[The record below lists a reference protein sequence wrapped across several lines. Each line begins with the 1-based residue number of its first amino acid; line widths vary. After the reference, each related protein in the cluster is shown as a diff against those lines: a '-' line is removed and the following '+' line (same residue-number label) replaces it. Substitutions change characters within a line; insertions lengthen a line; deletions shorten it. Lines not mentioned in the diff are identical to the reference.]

1 MSAPQAHQPEL
12 LRQAAAAL
20 QGRRVTLWE
29 VTSPVDAP
37 PLATSAPNASPEDTR
52 LDLKATVGRWGIPI
66 IPGSRWVGC
75 RLEYDGRWC
84 VAPVRV
90 RPADPPPGGVE
101 RRSPERIILELTGLC
116 IGLLDGA
123 ADPGK
128 RRLPPDEALREHAR
142 QPSVIAHEVG
152 NPLTAALGNL
162 DFGISA
168 VRAATSLD
176 PTFRSQLLQD
186 LRSAAEGIE
195 QATQYLRSI
204 QDRPPVGVAKLH
216 RFDVPPVVR
225 SCVTLER
232 PLARRRGVELT
243 WQSGVDSTFL
253 YGDPNALYQVIT
265 NLVRN
270 AVDAA
275 AGGTEPVVVG
285 LARAGDV
292 LTLSVRDRG
301 TGIAPQDLERIFE
314 AGFTTKAP
322 GSGSGMGLA
331 VVRQL
336 TQDMFGGTVR
346 VESEPGR
353 GSTFLVALPV
363 PPQRSSRGEKKV

>member
-1 MSAPQAHQPEL
+1 MSMPQPHQAEL
-12 LRQAAAAL
+12 LRQAATAL

-37 PLATSAPNASPEDTR
+37 PLATSAPNAAAADIQ

-84 VAPVRV
+84 VAPVRM

-116 IGLLDGA
+116 IGLLDGNG
-123 ADPGK
+123 DPSK
-128 RRLPPDEALREHAR
+128 RRLTPEEALREHAR

-152 NPLTAALGNL
+152 NPLTTALGNL

-168 VRAATSLD
+168 VRAATTLD

-186 LRSAAEGIE
+186 LRNAAEGIE

-204 QDRPPVGVAKLH
+204 QDRPPVGAARMH
-216 RFDVPPVVR
+216 RFNVPPVVQ

-232 PLARRRGVELT
+232 PLARRRGVELA
-243 WQSGVDSTFL
+243 WQAGVESTFL

-270 AVDAA
+270 AVDASSDS
-275 AGGTEPVVVG
+275 TEPVVVG

-301 TGIAPQDLERIFE
+301 TGIPPGDLERIFE

-322 GSGSGMGLA
+322 GSGSGMGLGI
-331 VVRQL
+331 VREL
-336 TQDMFGGTVR
+336 TKDMFGGTVR
-346 VESEPGR
+346 VESELGR
-353 GSTFLVALPV
+353 GSTFIVALPV
-363 PPQRSSRGEKKV
+363 PPQRTSKRVEKK

>member
-1 MSAPQAHQPEL
+1 MSTPLPHQAEL
-12 LRQAAAAL
+12 LRPAASAL

-37 PLATSAPNASPEDTR
+37 PLATSAPNAPREDIQ
-52 LDLKATVGRWGIPI
+52 LDLQATVGRWGIPI

-75 RLEYDGRWC
+75 KLEYDGRWC

-90 RPADPPPGGVE
+90 RPAEPPPGGVE
-101 RRSPERIILELTGLC
+101 RRSPERLILELTGLC
-116 IGLLDGA
+116 IGLMDGA
-123 ADPGK
+123 ANGGK
-128 RRLPPDEALREHAR
+128 QRLPPEEALREHAR

-168 VRAATSLD
+168 VRAATTLD

-186 LRSAAEGIE
+186 LRNAAEGIE

-204 QDRPPVGVAKLH
+204 QDRPPVATGRLFRV
-216 RFDVPPVVR
+216 DVTPVMR

-243 WQSGVDSTFL
+243 SQSDVDTTFL
-253 YGDPNALYQVIT
+253 YGDPNALYQVVT

-270 AVDAA
+270 AVDAS

-301 TGIAPQDLERIFE
+301 TGIAPADLERVFE

-322 GSGSGMGLA
+322 GAGSGMGLA
-331 VVRQL
+331 VVREL
-336 TQDMFGGTVR
+336 TKDMFGGTVR
-346 VESEPGR
+346 VESVLGR
-353 GSTFLVALPV
+353 GSTFRVAVPV
-363 PPQRSSRGEKKV
+363 PPQRSGPPR

>member
-1 MSAPQAHQPEL
+1 MSVPQPHQAEL
-12 LRQAAAAL
+12 LRQAATAL

-37 PLATSAPNASPEDTR
+37 PLATSAPNAAPADIQ

-84 VAPVRV
+84 VAPVRA
-90 RPADPPPGGVE
+90 RPAEPPPGGIE

-123 ADPGK
+123 ANGEK

-168 VRAATSLD
+168 VRSATTLD

-186 LRSAAEGIE
+186 LRNAAEGIE

-204 QDRPPVGVAKLH
+204 QDRPPVGAAKMH
-216 RFDVPPVVR
+216 RFDVPPVVQ

-232 PLARRRGVELT
+232 PLARRRGVELA
-243 WQSGVDSTFL
+243 WQQGIESTFL

-270 AVDAA
+270 AVDASSD
-275 AGGTEPVVVG
+275 GTEPVVVG

-301 TGIAPQDLERIFE
+301 TGIPPADLERIFE

-331 VVRQL
+331 IVREL

-346 VESEPGR
+346 VESEPGH
-353 GSTFLVALPV
+353 GSTFIVALPV
-363 PPQRSSRGEKKV
+363 PPQRTGKPREKK

>member
-1 MSAPQAHQPEL
+1 MSNPQPHQAEL

-37 PLATSAPNASPEDTR
+37 PLVTSAAN
-52 LDLKATVGRWGIPI
+52 
-66 IPGSRWVGC
+66 
-75 RLEYDGRWC
+75 
-84 VAPVRV
+84 
-90 RPADPPPGGVE
+90 GG
-101 RRSPERIILELTGLC
+101 
-116 IGLLDGA
+116 
-123 ADPGK
+123 K
-128 RRLPPDEALREHAR
+128 QRLPPEEALREHAR

-168 VRAATSLD
+168 VRAATTLD
-176 PTFRSQLLQD
+176 ATFRSQLLQD
-186 LRSAAEGIE
+186 LRNAAEGIE

-204 QDRPPVGVAKLH
+204 QDRPPVGTAKML
-216 RFDVPPVVR
+216 RFDVPPVVQ

-232 PLARRRGVELT
+232 PLARRRGVELM
-243 WQSGVDSTFL
+243 WQPGIESTFL

-270 AVDAA
+270 AVDASPE
-275 AGGTEPVVVG
+275 GTEPVVVG

-331 VVRQL
+331 IVREL

-346 VESEPGR
+346 VDSQPGR
-353 GSTFLVALPV
+353 GSTFIVALPV
-363 PPQRSSRGEKKV
+363 PPQRTSRAQKK